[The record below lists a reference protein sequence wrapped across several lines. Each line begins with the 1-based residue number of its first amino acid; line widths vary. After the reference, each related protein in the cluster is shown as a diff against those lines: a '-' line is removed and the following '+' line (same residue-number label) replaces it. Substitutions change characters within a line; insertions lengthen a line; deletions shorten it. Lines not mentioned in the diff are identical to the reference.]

1 MDNKTTTLPKKKLW
15 NKFFSKI
22 SCYNLSKVIDP
33 KITESIVEPKNT
45 ENVLESKIAGPKV
58 KPKIAKKKKSIPL
71 TLKRK
76 VWNTYIGENIGKT
89 VCLCC
94 KLTEITQLSFS
105 CGHIISEFNGGEIRL
120 DNLKPICV
128 SCNSSMG
135 TTNMDEFIEKFGL

>member
-1 MDNKTTTLPKKKLW
+1 MHEKIVTQPNKNLW
-15 NKFFSKI
+15 NKIFSKF
-22 SCYNLSKVIDP
+22 SCYNLTKVIDP
-33 KITESIVEPKNT
+33 KVTESKVT
-45 ENVLESKIAGPKV
+45 ENKII
-58 KPKIAKKKKSIPL
+58 KPKISKKKKSIPL

-76 VWNTYIGENIGKT
+76 VWNTHIGEDIGKT

-135 TTNMDEFIEKFGL
+135 TKNMDDFIKKFGL